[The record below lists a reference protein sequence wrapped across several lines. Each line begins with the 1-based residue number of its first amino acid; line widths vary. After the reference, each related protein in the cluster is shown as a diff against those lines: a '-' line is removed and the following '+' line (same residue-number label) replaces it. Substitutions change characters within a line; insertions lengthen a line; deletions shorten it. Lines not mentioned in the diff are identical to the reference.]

1 VIVKK
6 NNFKKRPEK
15 PKSTVLTHKPG
26 HEIRI
31 NSYKVNQNKLRSLIF
46 NLLKWWR
53 MKLKKIN
60 HKKEQKKPRSIR
72 LTHKTRDLS
81 HKTEITLKKINQNK
95 L

>member
-1 VIVKK
+1 
-6 NNFKKRPEK
+6 
-15 PKSTVLTHKPG
+15 
-26 HEIRI
+26 
-31 NSYKVNQNKLRSLIF
+31 
-46 NLLKWWR
+46 